1 MFWGFT
7 RFGRGCR
14 LAGLFTLSPEGPTAP
29 TATITAGAAD
39 GQVVFDVTAVNTDWG
54 DAVNHG
60 DGMGTAGVLEWWNRT
75 DGWQTLIDP
84 EDTGTVSAFAGP
96 LLWGRSEEI
105 RLRRKNAQGRA
116 GAAIAATVAFEGVM
130 YLLGDWV
137 LDGTQVALDGTPMSC
152 LTIDPEY
159 VA

>member
-1 MFWGFT
+1 MLPLWQW
-7 RFGRGCR
+7 R
-14 LAGLFTLSPEGPTAP
+14 LASQPP
-29 TATITAGAAD
+29 
-39 GQVVFDVTAVNTDWG
+39 
-54 DAVNHG
+54 
-60 DGMGTAGVLEWWNRT
+60 R
-75 DGWQTLIDP
+75 
-84 EDTGTVSAFAGP
+84 P